1 MVNIANLKSMR
12 SLDIDAAPEGSKAIL
27 EKSVAQT
34 GRIPNMYALMANSP
48 GLLKTYRAGY
58 DAFRAESGFTKT
70 EQEIVLLAV
79 SRFHE
84 CTYCVAV
91 HSSIADMNRV
101 PNDVTDAIRNGTS
114 IADTRLETLR
124 SFTIILVASRGRPT
138 PEDLDRFIS
147 AGFTE
152 LQVLEIVL
160 AIAVKT
166 ISNYSNHLFNTKL
179 DPGFSAREWH
189 PRPSI

>member
-1 MVNIANLKSMR
+1 MTNIANLE
-12 SLDIDAAPEGSKAIL
+12 SLRALDVNEAPQGSREIL
-27 EKSVAQT
+27 EKSWAQT

-58 DAFRAESGFTKT
+58 DVFRAESGFTKT
-70 EQEIVLLAV
+70 EQEIVLLAI

-101 PNDVTDAIRNGTS
+101 PHDVTDAIRNGNA
-114 IADTRLETLR
+114 IADKKLETLR
-124 SFTIILVASRGRPT
+124 SFTTIMVASRGRPT
-138 PEDLDRFIS
+138 PEDLDRLIS
-147 AGFTE
+147 VGFTE
-152 LQVLEIVL
+152 LQVLEIIL

-166 ISNYSNHLFNTKL
+166 ISNYSNHLFDTEL

-189 PRPSI
+189 P